1 MRVITR
7 KKSLSGMRL
16 ISCFSSFPMG
26 FCEGRAEVHVR
37 AEGDRERKKLNLSTD
52 FGLERSYKSK
62 SMIMNS
68 L

>member
-1 MRVITR
+1 
-7 KKSLSGMRL
+7 
-16 ISCFSSFPMG
+16 MG

-37 AEGDRERKKLNLSTD
+37 AEGDRERKKLNLSID

-62 SMIMNS
+62 SIIMNS